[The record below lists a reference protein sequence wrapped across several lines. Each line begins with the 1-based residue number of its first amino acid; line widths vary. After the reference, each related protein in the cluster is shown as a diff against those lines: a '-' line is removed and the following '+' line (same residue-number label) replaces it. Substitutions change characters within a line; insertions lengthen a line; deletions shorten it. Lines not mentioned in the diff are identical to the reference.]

1 MDLSQE
7 KAILEDSRSNPA
19 VFGLIFDKYYGKLF
33 GYTLK
38 RVGRVEI
45 AEDIVSEVFFKAV
58 KSVSKF
64 RWQNISV
71 SSWLYKITMNE
82 IKMWFR
88 KKSNFHWS
96 LEVLQEEVGF
106 EPVGEVD
113 LEEEATKLQEQLE
126 SEELF
131 KNVCEVVQQLPLK
144 YQEVISLRFFEEKTT
159 VEIAEILGKR
169 EGTVR
174 SLLSRGI
181 GKLRSQFILSNPGIG
196 VILNEAKAK

>member
-1 MDLSQE
+1 MELPQE
-7 KAILEDSRSNPA
+7 KAILEQSQHNPA
-19 VFGLIFDKYYGKLF
+19 AFGLIFDEYYGKLF

-38 RVGRVEI
+38 RVGRVEM

-64 RWQNISV
+64 TWQNISV
-71 SSWLYKITMNE
+71 SSWLYKITTNE

-96 LEVLQEEVGF
+96 LEVLREEVGF
-106 EPVGEVD
+106 EPEGKIN
-113 LEEEATKLQEQLE
+113 LEEEVIKLQEQLE

-131 KNVCEVVQQLPLK
+131 KNVCEAVQQLPLK

-159 VEIAEILGKR
+159 VEIAEILDKR

-181 GKLRSQFILSNPGIG
+181 GKLREGIVSP
-196 VILNEAKAK
+196 VIARSRSDEAISL

>member
-7 KAILEDSRSNPA
+7 QALLEQSQHNPET
-19 VFGLIFDKYYGKLF
+19 FGLIFDEYYGKLF

-58 KSVSKF
+58 KSVPKF
-64 RWQNISV
+64 KWQNISV
-71 SSWLYKITMNE
+71 SSWLYKITTNE

-96 LEVLQEEVGF
+96 LEVLQEAVGF
-106 EPVGEVD
+106 EPAGNIN
-113 LEEEATKLQEQLE
+113 LEEEMMNLQEQLE
-126 SEELF
+126 NAEIFKQVCVAVQEL
-131 KNVCEVVQQLPLK
+131 PIK
-144 YQEVISLRFFEEKTT
+144 YQEVISLRFFENKTT
-159 VEIAEILGKR
+159 PEIAVILGKR

-174 SLLSRGI
+174 SLLSRGVE
-181 GKLRSQFILSNPGIG
+181 KLRTS
-196 VILNEAKAK
+196 VISPVVLNEA

>member
-1 MDLSQE
+1 MELSQE
-7 KAILEDSRSNPA
+7 KAILEESQSNPA
-19 VFGLIFDKYYGKLF
+19 AFGLIFDEYYGKLF

-45 AEDIVSEVFFKAV
+45 AEDVVSEVFFKAV
-58 KSVSKF
+58 KSLPKF
-64 RWQNISV
+64 KWQNISV
-71 SSWLYKITMNE
+71 SSWLYKITTNE

-96 LEVLQEEVGF
+96 LEALQEEVGF
-106 EPVGEVD
+106 EPEGRMN
-113 LEEEATKLQEQLE
+113 LEEEVVELQEQLE

-131 KNVCEVVQQLPLK
+131 KNVCEALQQLPLK

-159 VEIAEILGKR
+159 PEIAEILDKR

-174 SLLSRGI
+174 SLLSRGME
-181 GKLRSQFILSNPGIG
+181 KLRSQFILSNSDTS